1 MKKLIVAIAV
11 LTLGT
16 SLMAN
21 TTTGTGEGYNGDI
34 VVEVTRE
41 GDTITAIE
49 VIDHADTPRIAR
61 RAISS
66 VTEDILGTQS
76 TDVDVVAGATY
87 TSEGIIKAVEEAL
100 AK

>member
-1 MKKLIVAIAV
+1 MKKIIVAIAI

-21 TTTGTGEGYNGDI
+21 TTTGTGEGYNGDV

-41 GDTITAIE
+41 GDTIVAVE
-49 VIDHADTPRIAR
+49 VIDHVDTPRIAK
-61 RAISS
+61 RAITK
-66 VTEDILGTQS
+66 VTGDIIEAQS
-76 TDVDVVAGATY
+76 ADVDTVAGATY
-87 TSEGIIKAVEEAL
+87 TSEGIIEATKAAL

>member
-1 MKKLIVAIAV
+1 MKKLIIAIAA

-16 SLMAN
+16 ALMAN

-49 VIDHADTPRIAR
+49 VVDHADTPRIAR
-61 RAISS
+61 RAFSN
-66 VTEDILGTQS
+66 VTESIIETQS
-76 TDVDVVAGATY
+76 TDVDTVAGATY
-87 TSEGIIKAVEEAL
+87 SSEGLIEAVNDAL
-100 AK
+100 SK

>member
-1 MKKLIVAIAV
+1 MKKLIVAIAA

-34 VVEVTRE
+34 VVEVTRD
-41 GDTITAIE
+41 GDTITAVE
-49 VIDHADTPRIAR
+49 VVDHADTPRIAR
-61 RAISS
+61 RAIST
-66 VTEDILGTQS
+66 VTENIIEAQS
-76 TDVDVVAGATY
+76 ADVDTVAGATY
-87 TSEGIIKAVEEAL
+87 TSEGIIEATKEAL